1 MRRCNVCAPKRLSE
15 AVRAPVIHKQI
26 AAGIKRVLIGLAL
39 LFALLE
45 SSAAQVFPSRPVR
58 FIAPFAAGGGS
69 DLIARK
75 LAHALTASLG
85 QPVVV
90 DNRTGGSGVIGT
102 DLVAKSAPDGHTI
115 MMTTPT
121 FTVNPSL
128 MAKLPYDNIRD
139 FAPVTLIAT
148 APHLLAVHPSLPV
161 KFVKDVVA
169 LARARPDQLTFS
181 SGSTGGSSH
190 LSGALFNSM
199 ARIRMTH
206 IPYRGGGQAVLA
218 IVTGEVSLGFVD
230 LVSMLPHVTTGR
242 VHAIALTGLKRSAV
256 LPNTPTVAESGYA
269 DFQSGIWY
277 GVVAPART
285 PPEIVARLN
294 SELVKITRTPDFLAS
309 LKAEGAE
316 VVASSPDYFAEHI
329 KRETSRW
336 ALVIKEAKIITN

>member
-1 MRRCNVCAPKRLSE
+1 MHVKSVIAGAALAVAFIAP
-15 AVRAPVIHKQI
+15 A
-26 AAGIKRVLIGLAL
+26 
-39 LFALLE
+39 
-45 SSAAQVFPSRPVR
+45 AAQTYPSRAVR

-75 LAHALTASLG
+75 LAQKLTDVLG

-102 DLVAKSAPDGHTI
+102 EIVAKSPPDGHTI

-128 MAKLPYDNIRD
+128 IKKLPYDNVRD
-139 FAPVTLIAT
+139 FAPITMIAT
-148 APHLLAVHPSLPV
+148 APHLLAVHPSLPA
-161 KFVKDVVA
+161 KTVKDVVA
-169 LARARPDQLTFS
+169 IAKARPEQLTFS

-190 LSGALFNSM
+190 LSGELFNSI

-206 IPYRGGGQAVLA
+206 VPYRGGGQAVLA

-230 LVSMLPHVTTGR
+230 LVSMLPHVKSGR
-242 VHAIALTGLKRSAV
+242 VRSIALTGLKRSSV
-256 LPNTPTVAESGYA
+256 LPEVPTISESGYPGY
-269 DFQSGIWY
+269 QSGIWY

-285 PPEIVARLN
+285 PAEIITRLN
-294 SELVKITRTPDFLAS
+294 TELVKIVRTPEFLEN

-316 VVASSPDYFAEHI
+316 PVASAPDYFADHI
-329 KRETSRW
+329 KKETARW
-336 ALVIKEAKIITN
+336 AKVIREANITPN

>member
-1 MRRCNVCAPKRLSE
+1 MQRQCL
-15 AVRAPVIHKQI
+15 
-26 AAGIKRVLIGLAL
+26 VLIAFAIGLVEL
-39 LFALLE
+39 
-45 SSAAQVFPSRPVR
+45 SAAQVFPSRPVR

-75 LAHALTASLG
+75 LAQALTGALG

-90 DNRTGGSGVIGT
+90 DNRTGGSGVVGT
-102 DLVAKSAPDGHTI
+102 ELVAKSVPDGHTI

-139 FAPVTLIAT
+139 FAPITLIAT
-148 APHLLAVHPSLPV
+148 APHLLAVHPSLPA
-161 KFVKDVVA
+161 KTVKDVVA
-169 LARARPDQLTFS
+169 LAAVRPDQLTFS

-199 ARIRMTH
+199 ARITMTH

-218 IVTGEVSLGFVD
+218 IMTGEVSLGFVD
-230 LVSMLPHVTTGR
+230 VVSMLPHVTTGR
-242 VHAIALTGLKRSAV
+242 VRAVALTSLKRSAV
-256 LPNTPTVAESGYA
+256 LPNTPTVAESGYP

-277 GVVAPART
+277 GVIAPART
-285 PPEIVARLN
+285 PPDTIARLH
-294 SELVKITRTPDFLAS
+294 SELVKVIRTPDFLAS

-316 VVASSPDYFAEHI
+316 VVASSPEIFGEHI

-336 ALVIKEAKIITN
+336 SVVIKEAKIITN